1 MEKLKKIH
9 FSYFKRLVLSGLSFA
24 LLLSLGLTFLY
35 KSLEIEEA
43 QMIKYNETGSIDY
56 KVYLK
61 PNQFYETDY
70 LGKGM
75 YYIASLI
82 RNIYV
87 DLDYKFVIGVPTDMT
102 FDYDIVGKL
111 VISDDSGKNKLFE
124 KEYTLKTKV
133 IETLKNK
140 SIYHIKDNL
149 TIDYDY
155 YNNLANSFKSTYGVV
170 GESKLQIYIRVN
182 KNVTNEEQNVNVKGQ
197 KQMTVEI
204 PLTQKTLDVKINDKG
219 INSSDEIVKDSHVS
233 VGNVV
238 YGVLFIISFILFV
251 ASVLW
256 FLELLFMIKPKRNK
270 YDKFVKKIITEYDRL
285 IVETE
290 TKPRLEN
297 KEIIKIRKFEE
308 LLDARDNLKR
318 PIMYHTVTKHQKC
331 YFYIEKDNTIYLLII
346 KAVDLE
352 G

>member
-1 MEKLKKIH
+1 MEKLKKFH
-9 FSYFKRLVLSGLSFA
+9 FSYFKRLVLSGLSFV

-256 FLELLFMIKPKRNK
+256 F
-270 YDKFVKKIITEYDRL
+270 
-285 IVETE
+285 
-290 TKPRLEN
+290 
-297 KEIIKIRKFEE
+297 
-308 LLDARDNLKR
+308 
-318 PIMYHTVTKHQKC
+318 
-331 YFYIEKDNTIYLLII
+331 
-346 KAVDLE
+346 
-352 G
+352 